1 MIKTTKIGCAYKID
15 LQFFMLNQFLFV
27 SLECSPKILVKK
39 NLRGRGRMCKLFEE
53 SRVFYKQVIFTPK
66 LIMSNRVN
74 YNMVE
79 HTSTQVSH
87 RYL

>member
-39 NLRGRGRMCKLFEE
+39 K
-53 SRVFYKQVIFTPK
+53 SAWAW
-66 LIMSNRVN
+66 
-74 YNMVE
+74 
-79 HTSTQVSH
+79 
-87 RYL
+87 